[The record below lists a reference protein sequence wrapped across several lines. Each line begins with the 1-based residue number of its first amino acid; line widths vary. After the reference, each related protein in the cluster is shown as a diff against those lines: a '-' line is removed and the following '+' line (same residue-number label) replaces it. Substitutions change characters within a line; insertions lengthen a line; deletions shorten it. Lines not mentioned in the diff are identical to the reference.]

1 MTDLTPTAPAN
12 AAIGTFE
19 RMLAAGKD
27 GALLRFGLGNEFLK
41 CGDVEAAVTHL
52 RRAVALDPG
61 YSAAWKL
68 LGKALS
74 AAQRADEALA
84 AWHEGIVAAQRKG
97 DKQAMREMQL
107 FVRRL
112 AKQGSQ
118 E

>member
-84 AWHEGIVAAQRKG
+84 AWHEGIAAAQRKG

>member
-74 AAQRADEALA
+74 AAQRDDEALI
-84 AWHEGIVAAQRKG
+84 AWNEGIAAAQRSG
-97 DKQAMREMQL
+97 DKQAMREMQV

-112 AKQGSQ
+112 AKQRPQ

>member
-1 MTDLTPTAPAN
+1 MADPAPA
-12 AAIGTFE
+12 ATAGTALRNFE

-41 CGDVEAAVTHL
+41 CGDTAAAVTHL

-74 AAQRADEALA
+74 AAQRDDEALIA
-84 AWHEGIVAAQRKG
+84 EGIAAAQRSG
-97 DKQAMREMQL
+97 DKQAMREMQV

-112 AKQGSQ
+112 AKQSPR